1 MRVIRHFFAST
12 HDDRPPLLLLNCLH
26 LLLACPINIDNFFL
40 QSSEFLLEGLEVA
53 IELIPS
59 RRSQVELLVQS
70 DYRAL
75 ISELL
80 PIVKCLLQSN
90 AL

>member
-1 MRVIRHFFAST
+1 MRVVWHFFAGT

-26 LLLACPINIDNFFL
+26 LLLACPVNVDHFSL
-40 QSSEFLLEGLEVA
+40 ESAEFLLEGLEAA

-70 DYRAL
+70 DYLAL
-75 ISELL
+75 ISNLL
-80 PIVKCLLQSN
+80 PIVQCLL
-90 AL
+90 